1 MSDEKKEAPRI
12 YSIEEAHAIALIR
25 HADDQLEII
34 ADLMSVKGQE
44 NPLDLRV
51 LTLLSDSFSSNY
63 HIWRILKT
71 NLQDNVTTDEGKDIK
86 VVAMSE
92 QDLFLTENAILAKS
106 FSSVEL
112 LKLNYSLSL
121 H

>member
-1 MSDEKKEAPRI
+1 MSNENEEVPRL
-12 YSIEEAHAIALIR
+12 YSIDETHAIALIK
-25 HADDQLEII
+25 HSDEQLEII
-34 ADLMSVKGQE
+34 ADLLSIETQE
-44 NPLDLRV
+44 DPLDLKV
-51 LTLLSDSFSSNY
+51 LSLLCDSFSSNY

-71 NLQDNVTTDEGKDIK
+71 NLSYNVTMDEEKNIK
-86 VVAMSE
+86 VIAMSE
-92 QDLFLTENAILAKS
+92 QDLFMTENAIMSKA

>member
-1 MSDEKKEAPRI
+1 MTDEKKEAPRI
-12 YSIEEAHAIALIR
+12 YSIEEAHAITLMN
-25 HADDQLEII
+25 HAAEQLEIV
-34 ADLMSVKGQE
+34 ADLLSEKGQE
-44 NPLDLRV
+44 DPLDLRV

-71 NLQDNVTTDEGKDIK
+71 NLQDNITTDKEKEVN

>member
-1 MSDEKKEAPRI
+1 MSEEEKGAPRL
-12 YSIEEAHAIALIR
+12 YSIEEDHARSLLR
-25 HADDQLEII
+25 HSDQQLEIV
-34 ADLMSVKGQE
+34 ADLLTSKASE
-44 NPLDLRV
+44 DPLDLKLV
-51 LTLLSDSFSSNY
+51 SLLCDSFSSNY

-71 NLQDNVTTDEGKDIK
+71 NLNYNLTYDEDKKTK

-92 QDLFLTENAILAKS
+92 QDLFMTENAILSKS

>member
-1 MSDEKKEAPRI
+1 MSDESEQPPRL
-12 YSIEEAHAIALIR
+12 YSIDETHAIALIK
-25 HADDQLEII
+25 HSDEQLEII
-34 ADLMSVKGQE
+34 ADLLSIKSQD
-44 NPLDLRV
+44 NPLDLKV
-51 LTLLSDSFSSNY
+51 LSLLCDSFSSNY

-71 NLQDNVTTDEGKDIK
+71 NLNYNVTIDEEKDTK

-92 QDLFLTENAILAKS
+92 QDLFMTENAILSKA
-106 FSSVEL
+106 FSNVEL

>member
-1 MSDEKKEAPRI
+1 MSEENIEKPRL
-12 YSIEEAHAIALIR
+12 YSIDETHAIALVE
-25 HADDQLEII
+25 HSDEQLEILS
-34 ADLMSVKGQE
+34 DLLAIKSKE
-44 NPLDLRV
+44 DPLDLKV
-51 LTLLSDSFSSNY
+51 LSLLCDSFSSNY

-71 NLQDNVTTDEGKDIK
+71 NLNYNVTIDEEKNTK

-92 QDLFLTENAILAKS
+92 QDLFMTENAILSKA